1 MDKVSTTT
9 LLLTIL
15 DGQKPRFVHCLAT
28 FAVTVITILRLRPS
42 ISSAIR
48 SMLDRVIALEDSLL
62 LSPTINLARQF
73 N

>member
-1 MDKVSTTT
+1 MDKVSTT
-9 LLLTIL
+9 TIL